1 MNLLIAT
8 LLLSNGPSYSQKT
21 IYLNAM
27 GEVPV
32 EPDMA
37 TVSFTVSATAN
48 SAKSAYTK
56 AETKLGDVQ
65 KRLKA
70 AGVSEA
76 TVQSLYVSPQYS
88 YDGSQV
94 LGYTVSITCS
104 ADVPDL
110 SKMDK
115 VTSVLSGDK
124 DIVLSG
130 VGYGVKDP
138 SAAVDKAI
146 TNAVG
151 ELGSRLDEVK
161 KLTGIKTAVPWTVSL
176 EVYTPST
183 SYQDYY
189 YGYGV
194 SNRVQAYVYVTYLIG
209 EEDGT
214 RIPDSLLAMSA
225 ISCNGWGEAPVKP
238 SAAVAFLDI
247 TATKPTAAEAYAETD
262 KVLGELKKRLGKDV
276 ELSMVSVYTTPEYG
290 ADGVKIL
297 AYTVT
302 RSVEVRSENIK
313 KTGDIMDAAT
323 SIEGITLT
331 SMYYESKSSRKEEAE
346 ARAKA
351 FNQAKG
357 RAEKLASAMGFGLG
371 GVSSFS
377 ENITPPQTG
386 PSGYPMTQAAYHGV
400 EGEGGVSYGAL
411 TTSVNLYLSFGI
423 KR

>member
-1 MNLLIAT
+1 MNLFIAT
-8 LLLSNGPSYSQKT
+8 MLLSNGAPYYQRT
-21 IYLNAM
+21 VYFNVT
-27 GEVPV
+27 GEAPV

-56 AETKLGDVQ
+56 AEGKLGDVQ
-65 KRLKA
+65 KKLKG

-94 LGYTVSITCS
+94 LGYTVSLTCS
-104 ADVPDL
+104 ADIPDL

-115 VTSVLSGDK
+115 ATSALSGDK
-124 DIVLSG
+124 DVVLSG

-138 SAAVDKAI
+138 SVAVDKAI
-146 TNAVG
+146 ADAVAK
-151 ELGSRLDEVK
+151 LGTRLDEAK
-161 KLTGIKTAVPWTVSL
+161 KLAGIKNVIPWNVSL

-189 YGYGV
+189 YGYGA
-194 SNRVQAYVYVTYLIG
+194 SNRVQAYVYVTYLIADEG
-209 EEDGT
+209 GPA
-214 RIPDSLLAMSA
+214 IPDSLLAMSM

-247 TATKPTAAEAYAETD
+247 TATKPTAAEAYAEAE
-262 KVLGELKKRLGKDV
+262 KILGDLKKKLGKDV
-276 ELSMVSVYTTPEYG
+276 ELSTVSVYTTPEYG
-290 ADGVKIL
+290 YDGNKIL

-302 RSVEVRSENIK
+302 RSVEVRSENLK
-313 KTGDIMDAAT
+313 KTGDIMDVAT
-323 SIEGITLT
+323 GVEGVTLS
-331 SMYYESKSSRKEEAE
+331 SMYYESKSSEKEESD

-351 FNQAKG
+351 FAQAKS
-357 RAEKLASAMGFGLG
+357 RAQSLSAAMGLKLG
-371 GVSSFS
+371 AVNYFS
-377 ENITPPQTG
+377 ENVTPPQTATG
-386 PSGYPMTQAAYHGV
+386 GYPMAQASYDG
-400 EGEGGVSYGAL
+400 GGGGVSYGAL